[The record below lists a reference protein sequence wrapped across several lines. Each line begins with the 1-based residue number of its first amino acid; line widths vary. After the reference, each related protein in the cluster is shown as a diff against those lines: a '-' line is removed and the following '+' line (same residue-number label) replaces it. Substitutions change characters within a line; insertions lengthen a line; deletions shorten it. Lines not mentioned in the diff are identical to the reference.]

1 MIYIIRRKIDDKYY
15 NSKSNNWEQDLDQQC
30 WLSKEEIAN
39 FKERN
44 SNTLNDY
51 LIYTILN
58 PSLDV

>member
-1 MIYIIRRKIDDKYY
+1 MIYIVRRKIDDKYY
-15 NSKSNNWEQDLDQQC
+15 NSKSNNWEPDLDQQC
-30 WLSKEEIAN
+30 WLSKEEIN
-39 FKERN
+39 IFKERN

>member
-1 MIYIIRRKIDDKYY
+1 MINIIILKA
-15 NSKSNNWEQDLDQQC
+15 NNWKTDLDQQC
-30 WLSKEEIAN
+30 WLSKEEIAI

-44 SNTLNDY
+44 SNTLNNY

>member
-30 WLSKEEIAN
+30 WLSKEEIAI